1 MAKDE
6 NGGLLSKVVRFVRNP
21 ATNWSDLDQ
30 AEQERE
36 AGQNKLLLKEMVE
49 RKKNND
55 FVRKREFD
63 ILRKLRRRE
72 ASDMQSPTLRPS
84 LFQSSLPSK
93 PDERALTIKKID
105 EIEAQMSM
113 QWWKSKPR
121 DAAQAA
127 HIAGNGAPLAA
138 GGVLPSQPVVPGRP
152 LSSRTVPPLMTST
165 PPARSAPPVQP
176 PALAPL
182 PPLHAPAERPMLEPM
197 SWSDI
202 SDLPPPVATT
212 APRSA
217 PLPSSVAHQPQPTAA
232 PRPAAPVPVA
242 APQLGFA
249 LAGSPNFSPTNS
261 FGIEVG
267 EIAHDPE
274 LEEAS
279 IRFANGDDAGAEA
292 GLMDALSPNGVRVGH
307 VETWLTLFDLHR
319 ATGRQASF
327 DVAAMDFANRFQRSA
342 PQWFSMPDM
351 VDELVAAQPASA
363 GSQAAHWSCPP
374 LLSQKALGNLR
385 DVLARTSAPWRLDWT
400 RLSTL
405 EPAVVPQLTQMF
417 SNWADQPVEINLT
430 AGDRLEQVLADGAP
444 SGDPTVSPDW
454 WHARL
459 ALLRVMSCMDDFEL
473 TALNYCVTYEVS
485 PPSWEKPRCICKM
498 ASSDSVDRGGPVT
511 IIGGPMDFAPQMSRE
526 SLHSDFHTTNIDSLL
541 LPPMVVELSGSIAG
555 DVTTTLQTL
564 EAKFAGS
571 DHLTLSCAKLIR
583 VDFAAAGTLLNWV
596 SALHTQGR
604 QVQFKDVHRLIA
616 GFFNVIGISDLS
628 RVVVRTD

>member
-36 AGQNKLLLKEMVE
+36 AGQSKLMLKEMVE

-63 ILRKLRRRE
+63 ILRKLRRRD

-113 QWWKSKPR
+113 QWWKTKPR
-121 DAAQAA
+121 DAAQGA
-127 HIAGNGAPLAA
+127 HMAGNGAPPAVGA
-138 GGVLPSQPVVPGRP
+138 MSSQSSQSIVPGRP
-152 LSSRTVPPLMTST
+152 LTARTVPPSMTST
-165 PPARSAPPVQP
+165 PPARSAPPSPPGIP
-176 PALAPL
+176 PAM
-182 PPLHAPAERPMLEPM
+182 PPGDRPMLEPM
-197 SWSDI
+197 SWSEI
-202 SDLPPPVATT
+202 SDLPPPAPT
-212 APRSA
+212 APPRSPA
-217 PLPSSVAHQPQPTAA
+217 PSSPPVAHQA
-232 PRPAAPVPVA
+232 PAAPVAARPVAPAPVA
-242 APQLGFA
+242 APPLGFA
-249 LAGSPNFSPTNS
+249 PAGSPNFSSTNS

-274 LEEAS
+274 LEEAA

-292 GLMDALSPNGVRVGH
+292 GLMEALSPSGERVAH
-307 VETWLTLFDLHR
+307 VETWLALFDLHR
-319 ATGRQASF
+319 ATGRQAPF

-351 VDELVAAQPASA
+351 VEELVAAKPANA

-374 LLSQKALGNLR
+374 LLGQKSLGNLR
-385 DVLARTSAPWRLDWT
+385 DVLARTPAPWRLDWT
-400 RLSTL
+400 RLSAL
-405 EPAVVPQLTQMF
+405 EPTSLPQLTQLF
-417 SNWADQPVEINLT
+417 TDWANQAVEINFT
-430 AGDRLEQVLADGAP
+430 AGDHLEEVLADGSP

-454 WHARL
+454 WHARM
-459 ALLRVMSCMDDFEL
+459 ALLRVMSRMDDFEL

-485 PPSWEKPRCICKM
+485 PPSWEKPRCTCKM
-498 ASSDSVDRGGPVT
+498 ASSDAADRGGPVT
-511 IIGGPMDFAPQMSRE
+511 IIGDPMDSAPLTPKELSN
-526 SLHSDFHTTNIDSLL
+526 SDFHATNIDSML
-541 LPPMVVELSGSIAG
+541 LPPMVLELSGSIAG

-604 QVQFKDVHRLIA
+604 QVEFKNVHRLIA